1 MRSSPFLLFSCSQ
14 IHVGTRLI
22 LKCLDSFANLV
33 GTPEEKDGEPGPS
46 TAVSIHPEDIRD
58 KMMEEAEELLKKY
71 DLMLPNE
78 RASVSSIHP
87 SPPELQQLTDCRV

>member
-1 MRSSPFLLFSCSQ
+1 MPPPPLVQIHFDQVADRSS
-14 IHVGTRLI
+14 
-22 LKCLDSFANLV
+22 LDSFANLV

-46 TAVSIHPEDIRD
+46 TAVFIHPEDIRD

-78 RASVSSIHP
+78 RASVSSSLLP
-87 SPPELQQLTDCRV
+87 RQTFSN